1 MRFPAAAML
10 FGFISRMRTGV
21 RFAVDTFLG
30 FTVWVRELKIPRT
43 PERRVSPLCRRVR
56 FRSRPAFAIFAH
68 IPPPSILQKYP
79 RKRPKS
85 NQNATINAHYSW
97 MGGISAARWRLAV
110 YACDTDRPP
119 SRRPSASWRVDDRRI
134 TIVQPT
140 IATQRA

>member
-68 IPPPSILQKYP
+68 IPPPSHPAKISKETAEEQPGCDYQRALFLDGWHFCRTLAP
-79 RKRPKS
+79 RRLCLRHRS
-85 NQNATINAHYSW
+85 ARLHAGLAHP
-97 MGGISAARWRLAV
+97 GGS
-110 YACDTDRPP
+110 
-119 SRRPSASWRVDDRRI
+119 
-134 TIVQPT
+134 T
-140 IATQRA
+140 IAG